1 MRIRPLT
8 FILLGL
14 CIALP
19 LTAQLPPSHQRG
31 VTADTAYQIGD
42 LDQINLFNGSL
53 TVSLPIG
60 ITYPVGPSLSFSLT
74 ASYSSGGWEYDENHQ
89 CQDINPPFALRTYS
103 LPIQDLKTQAGFGWR
118 VSLGELIAPR
128 NSPTTTPEIYV
139 DPSGGEHRF
148 YTELHPGGFPATPQ
162 PSTWF
167 TNDSTYLRL
176 RKRNPGVCELPSG
189 TFVDQSCYTVEFSGG
204 ELHEFHNYASVGDLW
219 RLTRMED
226 RFGNWI
232 NVRYANDG
240 DWTLT
245 DSQGRTHTVDFV
257 GGRVATV
264 RLEAFGSQSNSTFL
278 FQYRTETL
286 ERQFGFRP
294 GCVPIAEHTLT
305 TQVLDRVVLPD
316 GSFYEMD
323 YLTVDNLLSGG
334 LSKLRLPTGG
344 AYGYDYQLFPFQ
356 TQLADLFHAPD
367 WGTVARGVKSKHLF
381 LDDGDT
387 TPYATW
393 NYSYDTAN
401 PQAPGDPLGH
411 PCFHSMKVTDPLGFE
426 TVSYFSTVGAN
437 NRWSYG
443 LPYTYCDP
451 ISGSFSEAGPFLSQ
465 ELFNAGGTKLRS
477 IFLEFD
483 SDGRDA
489 GNYNE
494 KAHRLRYRKETFHD
508 DGGKFREVTFSD
520 FDGLGHFRTMTTGG
534 SFGAADVR
542 TSSTTYNANSGTYI
556 IANPDDSSIDPAT
569 DFVLPSHNARWIL
582 ETWDEQSVSEGGTTE
597 KAEFCFSS
605 TTGFL
610 ERRRQLAGSNRQ
622 SRDVVSLLTSS
633 NGFVTRQRVYGGDT
647 QNLGTGSLCSL
658 SLSGPTYRTDHVYAS
673 GSLRKSTAVDCTG
686 TAILTLAD
694 YDIDSDTGLVAT
706 SRDAAGLGTSFTY
719 DRLGRLTGQR
729 PAELGWTQ
737 WTYTL
742 PTTANPGL
750 APKLTEQQ
758 CQPFQ
763 TSCSG
768 TDLMSFREHRYD
780 GLGRRLQETVRIP
793 IANAGQT
800 ELWHRYTTWNPRH
813 WKTDESVW
821 TTASAAGESRRTTY
835 LAYDRF
841 GRPGRVKPPEQPAT
855 FFTYQ
860 GDRVQIRRFKV
871 QLTSGQQDTYV
882 TEIMDGQG
890 RLAEVCEGSSA
901 AWSGSCGGG
910 GLLTRYS
917 YDDGGRLTKV
927 CQNLAGSTCGQTR
940 LFSYDGRGF
949 LLSETHPEIGPSGNG
964 RIDYRF
970 DAGGNAIS
978 KDLIGST
985 AFDLSFDFDAAGRL
999 IRVLESSNGVGSTP
1013 RLQKQ
1018 FRYARTNSGSD
1029 HRAGKLVQT
1038 VRHNWVDIQNPL
1050 APEPGSLDVKLSES
1064 FRYTGRQGLMSEKQT
1079 RYQFFAGNYAFTT
1092 GFAFDTQG
1100 NLSQLDYPSCQ
1111 HADGGCATNDPQRT
1125 VNFNYEKGM
1134 LRSVPGFANNLTYQ
1148 SGGMLHQLAHSDG
1161 VVDSQEVSSLNGLAR
1176 PHQLTTSAG
1185 WSSGNFAYDG
1195 AGNISAIGNLAYRY
1209 DRLGRLISGQTSV
1222 GATLFTQ
1229 TASFDNFG
1237 NIQQLSTPGF
1247 AALNL
1252 NPSATTNRLGLSG
1265 AQYDAAG
1272 NLTDITLGSESFDYA
1287 FDGANMMKHLRSNT
1301 DQARV
1306 FIYNASDE
1314 RILTF
1319 DCFGPGATSTCTTQ
1333 PASLTW
1339 TLRGLGNEVLRV
1351 YDQPAGGAF
1360 SWSRDYVHRGGQ
1372 PLATI
1377 EPEGSG
1383 GEMTSHLHLDHLG
1396 TPRQITRGGQ
1406 QVALHNYFPFGQEAT
1421 SAEADEIQLKFT
1433 GHERDKTGTGARSEL
1448 DYMHAR
1454 HCSPVVGRFLSVD
1467 PAKSAKPSAPG
1478 SWNRYS
1484 YAGNNPINEIDPNG
1498 RESRAA
1504 MALEQDIQRLMRGE
1518 ITQEQYIENINA
1530 RGMGALF
1537 AASLLSPVDE
1547 TTLVVAVTR
1556 KALPSVGSKL
1566 SAVFAR
1572 LGKVFQ
1578 RGSRGGAKGAASVDD
1593 LLRAGQQLD
1602 RNGLSR
1608 AGRSLQKHGDRADSV
1623 FPRSTGNAAARNDQG
1638 QQILEEILNSS
1649 NQTTR
1654 ANRLGGR
1661 DIFDTASGR
1670 GVRFDGDGQFIGFLD
1685 P

>member
-393 NYSYDTAN
+393 SYTYDTAN

-477 IFLEFD
+477 IFVEFD

-534 SFGAADVR
+534 NFGAADVR
-542 TSSTTYNANSGTYI
+542 TSSTTYNPNSGTYI

-597 KAEFCFSS
+597 KAEFCFNS

-742 PTTANPGL
+742 PTTANPSL

-793 IANAGQT
+793 VANAGQT

-860 GDRVQIRRFKV
+860 GDRVQTRRFKV

-927 CQNLAGSTCGQTR
+927 CQNLSGSTCGQTR
-940 LFSYDGRGF
+940 LFDYDGRGF

-970 DAGGNAIS
+970 DAGGNATS

-999 IRVLESSNGVGSTP
+999 IRVLESSNGAGSTP

-1018 FRYARTNSGSD
+1018 FRYARANSGSD

-1038 VRHNWVDIQNPL
+1038 VRHNWVDIQSPL

-1377 EPEGSG
+1377 EPDGSG

-1433 GHERDKTGTGARSEL
+1433 GHERDKTGTGSRSEL

-1467 PAKSAKPSAPG
+1467 PSLGSRSSPQ
-1478 SWNRYS
+1478 SWNRFS
-1484 YAGNNPINEIDPNG
+1484 YVSNSPINQVDPDG
-1498 RESRAA
+1498 RLGFLVTAFLGGVVDVGIQIASNALSGEELTSGVAGAFVTGAVAGATGLGLLKVAGRGAKLVGAVRNAKKLKKSTAAAGAARA
-1504 MALEQDIQRLMRGE
+1504 G
-1518 ITQEQYIENINA
+1518 A
-1530 RGMGALF
+1530 RGTAG
-1537 AASLLSPVDE
+1537 
-1547 TTLVVAVTR
+1547 
-1556 KALPSVGSKL
+1556 
-1566 SAVFAR
+1566 
-1572 LGKVFQ
+1572 
-1578 RGSRGGAKGAASVDD
+1578 VDD
-1593 LLRAGQQLD
+1593 LIRGATKGKTGRSRQFG
-1602 RNGLSR
+1602 RNGGIDQANKDFDSLVGSGAMKSQGGGIR
-1608 AGRSLQKHGDRADSV
+1608 SAKLPDGSTISVRPGSTQGSPTIQINPPAGKPIKVRY
-1623 FPRSTGNAAARNDQG
+1623 
-1638 QQILEEILNSS
+1638 EE
-1649 NQTTR
+1649 
-1654 ANRLGGR
+1654 
-1661 DIFDTASGR
+1661 
-1670 GVRFDGDGQFIGFLD
+1670 
-1685 P
+1685 